1 VAESR
6 IDPGLLAPASGTMA
20 GDCARNQAS
29 RTRWADTPC
38 RLAMA
43 SAAAGSGPDGP
54 PNGA

>member
-29 RTRWADTPC
+29 RTRWADTPR

-43 SAAAGSGPDGP
+43 SAASGSGPDGP